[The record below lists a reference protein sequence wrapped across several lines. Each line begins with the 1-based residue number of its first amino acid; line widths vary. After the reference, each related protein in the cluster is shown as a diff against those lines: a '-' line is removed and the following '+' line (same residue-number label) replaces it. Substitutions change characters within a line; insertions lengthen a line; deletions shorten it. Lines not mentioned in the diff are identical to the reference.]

1 VRQEP
6 NGRGFWV
13 NETLTPRVPL
23 GFSLTPSRIPA
34 LVVKGMKA
42 SSLNDACGGPDP
54 VEGCAEGL
62 GIQMP
67 GAAGAYPMGRG
78 GGGGVRALP
87 RGVSKAPAGRLA
99 GTDGAE
105 KDGTEET
112 DEALIARMRDGDSG
126 ALAELWTRYT
136 GLLYTQAHAILHNPV
151 DSEEVVAEMFVEVWQ
166 RADLVVVAEVVLKCD
181 SVPRLSRTSQS
192 NDEILS

>member
-1 VRQEP
+1 
-6 NGRGFWV
+6 
-13 NETLTPRVPL
+13 
-23 GFSLTPSRIPA
+23 
-34 LVVKGMKA
+34 
-42 SSLNDACGGPDP
+42 
-54 VEGCAEGL
+54 
-62 GIQMP
+62 
-67 GAAGAYPMGRG
+67 MGRG